1 MDPLALGLV
10 SLPLTTAS
18 NDSAVLSMRVDA
30 GERCWVR
37 SVGPQPL
44 LLLFILPDLQTQLDV
59 FVILPS

>member
-10 SLPLTTAS
+10 SLTLTTAS

-37 SVGPQPL
+37 SVGPQT
-44 LLLFILPDLQTQLDV
+44 LLLFILPDLQIQLDV
-59 FVILPS
+59 FVILRS